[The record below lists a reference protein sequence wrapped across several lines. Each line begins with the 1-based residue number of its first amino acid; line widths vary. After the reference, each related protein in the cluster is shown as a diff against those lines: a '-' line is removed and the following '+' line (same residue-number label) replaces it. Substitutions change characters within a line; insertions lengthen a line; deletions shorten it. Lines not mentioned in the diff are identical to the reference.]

1 MALSLSLQKIDTH
14 YGTENTSGK
23 KRKTLQRNAWN

>member
-1 MALSLSLQKIDTH
+1 MALSLSLWKIDIH

-23 KRKTLQRNAWN
+23 KRKTFQRNA